1 MEPGTYIAVITLS
14 YASACTAV
22 KTFRKGLNY
31 GKDAERLVLALE
43 FERFRLQLW
52 GENSG
57 LTPQDG
63 EEATLPERLQ
73 PICGVLKGQ
82 LDEIGQLMGNGNDLK
97 SRYGL
102 APTEEPATN
111 SDGIRG
117 LVERM
122 QQSIRKMKIASVD
135 DAETVVPG
143 ATEVTDLE
151 GDEIAQVTIRRRV
164 GTFSRF
170 RWAVKDVGKFEH
182 LVSALA
188 RMITKLNE
196 LLTESQQRKT
206 TEDTNRINMIVVGS
220 AIDDASLQLIRA
232 AVRSDPD
239 TSSLRSGIE
248 RRALLG
254 EQSSSEVIAAMMHV
268 EPLSLSMFNLP
279 DDFPTAT
286 RFIAQKTTQSDDRTD
301 NIPLLDW
308 YLFERKDF
316 DPNISPEDKQKLS
329 SRMQRLVMLLRKPR
343 SPAFMTPQ
351 AEGCIHD
358 ASSSCWWLVLHFPL
372 ELRLSLHYQLP
383 SSTHLTPVSLLS
395 LLRAKTAP
403 KPQLEARIA
412 LASAICTTFS
422 ELYTSGWLHKGVRSD
437 NILFRT
443 SSLNPLLPSTTE
455 DQSSLPQQDSS
466 SHMARLLQSFLV
478 AGFDYSR
485 QESEGATIDKAKT
498 SGNVAVAIYRHPNY
512 QGDAAQGYKVQH
524 DMYSLGLVLVEIAL
538 WMPISSFLDAKPA
551 AAASICSSCGK
562 RGRGTTSVRA
572 GGQADGSSSSAIIL
586 SSGMEIFHEP
596 HAVELKRRVLS
607 RADSELGFRVG
618 SKYYG
623 AVKFCLEMDD
633 GQLGAAGAAAEEDGL
648 AIPFHPAMEFYNN
661 VVVPLASASH
671 GSL

>member
-1 MEPGTYIAVITLS
+1 
-14 YASACTAV
+14 
-22 KTFRKGLNY
+22 
-31 GKDAERLVLALE
+31 
-43 FERFRLQLW
+43 
-52 GENSG
+52 
-57 LTPQDG
+57 
-63 EEATLPERLQ
+63 
-73 PICGVLKGQ
+73 
-82 LDEIGQLMGNGNDLK
+82 
-97 SRYGL
+97 
-102 APTEEPATN
+102 
-111 SDGIRG
+111 
-117 LVERM
+117 
-122 QQSIRKMKIASVD
+122 
-135 DAETVVPG
+135 
-143 ATEVTDLE
+143 
-151 GDEIAQVTIRRRV
+151 
-164 GTFSRF
+164 
-170 RWAVKDVGKFEH
+170 
-182 LVSALA
+182 
-188 RMITKLNE
+188 
-196 LLTESQQRKT
+196 
-206 TEDTNRINMIVVGS
+206 MIVVGS

-254 EQSSSEVIAAMMHV
+254 EQSSSEVTAAMMHV
-268 EPLSLSMFNLP
+268 EPLSLSMFDLP
-279 DDFPTAT
+279 DDFPTAA
-286 RFIAQKTTQSDDRTD
+286 RFLAQKTTQPDDGSDS
-301 NIPLLDW
+301 IPLLDW

-351 AEGCIHD
+351 AGGYIHD

-395 LLRAKTAP
+395 LVRSKTAP
-403 KPQLEARIA
+403 KPRLEARIA

-443 SSLNPLLPSTTE
+443 SSLDPLLPSTTGGN
-455 DQSSLPQQDSS
+455 QSPLPRQDSP
-466 SHMARLLQSFLV
+466 SHMATLLQSFLV

-498 SGNVAVAIYRHPNY
+498 SGNVAVAMYRHPNY
-512 QGDAAQGYKVQH
+512 QGDAAQGYNVQH

-538 WMPISSFLDAKPA
+538 WMLISSFLDAKPA
-551 AAASICSSCGK
+551 AAAAAAAGICSSCRKK
-562 RGRGTTSVRA
+562 RGRRGSTSARA
-572 GGQADGSSSSAIIL
+572 GGQADGSASSAVIL
-586 SSGMEIFHEP
+586 SSDMKLFHEP
-596 HAVELKRRVLS
+596 HAVELRRRVLS

-633 GQLGAAGAAAEEDGL
+633 GRLGAAGAAAEEDGL